1 MMGGRAT
8 FIAEPL
14 TTTRK
19 ALSITVAVTHHL
31 YAALSVAIDR
41 LRRGAGTGVDA
52 GNATVWS
59 AGRENAIWGLYN
71 KHRTRAKGFY
81 QTIGKIISA
90 VKQKIRATT
99 CSNPRPG
106 T

>member
-1 MMGGRAT
+1 LRPKVVMMGGRAT

-31 YAALSVAIDR
+31 YDALSGAIVR

-52 GNATVWS
+52 GDAAVRS
-59 AGRENAIWGLYN
+59 AVRENAIWGLYI
-71 KHRTRAKGFY
+71 KRRTGTKEFL
-81 QTIGKIISA
+81 
-90 VKQKIRATT
+90 
-99 CSNPRPG
+99 SNDR
-106 T
+106 